1 MVTSLLRR
9 LFATQPEPIPAD
21 EIPLAM
27 AVLMVRIAR
36 ADGEYADSEIRQID
50 EVLVKMYGET
60 DMGATILRAEAEK
73 LEAEAPDTVRFTRAL
88 KAGVALEDRIALVEA
103 LWSVVLVDGGR
114 DAQED
119 RILRMVVSLL
129 GVTDIQSGLARRRVL
144 ERGALGISKSA
155 KY

>member
-1 MVTSLLRR
+1 MVSSLLRR
-9 LFATQPEPIPAD
+9 LFSPNPEALPQD
-21 EIPLAM
+21 EVPLAL

-36 ADGEYADSEIRQID
+36 ADGDYADSEIRRID
-50 EVLVKMYGET
+50 RVLGEMYGLT
-60 DMGATILRAEAEK
+60 AMGATTLRVKAEE

-88 KAGVALEDRIALVEA
+88 KAGVGLEDRIALVEA

-129 GVTDIQSGLARRRVL
+129 GVTDIESGLARRRVQ
-144 ERGALGISKSA
+144 ERGA
-155 KY
+155 